1 MAPVRPNWNP
11 DGRVLRG
18 DGGGMTPHPETRLQ
32 DDLFAAV
39 FAAHR
44 AGVPIPNISA
54 RLRAFVKA
62 LERE

>member
-1 MAPVRPNWNP
+1 
-11 DGRVLRG
+11 
-18 DGGGMTPHPETRLQ
+18 MTPHPETTLQ

-44 AGVPIPNISA
+44 AGVPIPDISA
-54 RLRAFVKA
+54 RLRALIKS